1 MTSQEGEFVFIY
13 SENTVINEDK
23 IDQSEDKKMDLILD
37 KLTRLESDIENEEDV
52 NTKTKETQD
61 VSKKSIYIQVGIMV
75 LVISLVMIAMV
86 KR

>member
-1 MTSQEGEFVFIY
+1 VF
-13 SENTVINEDK
+13 
-23 IDQSEDKKMDLILD
+23 
-37 KLTRLESDIENEEDV
+37 ESDIENEEDV
-52 NTKTKETQD
+52 NTETQG